1 MSWGNYF
8 ETGSGSLWP
17 CVGLLKSAMLQS
29 QASTL
34 LCLLTSPLI
43 TSSQSDQLRPEA
55 QPLVPSKDPLKN
67 IGLFIDTSQW
77 VWCWSPA
84 LNLWQATITNHEL
97 LNYGSCWSVR
107 CIRVRL
113 PAKVGP
119 KKGFFFFSL
128 NGLGSSEI
136 KKASPKNVNVTSS
149 VEGIARMFPSL
160 LTTSRVYPETV
171 VQLSGHQ
178 YFMT

>member
-17 CVGLLKSAMLQS
+17 CIGLLKSAMLQS

-43 TSSQSDQLRPEA
+43 TSSQSDRLRPEA

-119 KKGFFFFSL
+119 KKGFFFL
-128 NGLGSSEI
+128 SEWFGKFRN
-136 KKASPKNVNVTSS
+136 KKSKCH
-149 VEGIARMFPSL
+149 EGIVRLFPSL
-160 LTTSRVYPETV
+160 PTTSRFIQRQYMVY
-171 VQLSGHQ
+171 

>member
-17 CVGLLKSAMLQS
+17 CIGLLKSAMLQS

-43 TSSQSDQLRPEA
+43 TSSQSNRLQPEA

-119 KKGFFFFSL
+119 KKGFFFL
-128 NGLGSSEI
+128 SEWFGKFRNN
-136 KKASPKNVNVTSS
+136 KKANVTK
-149 VEGIARMFPSL
+149 VLHDCFQ
-160 LTTSRVYPETV
+160 VY
-171 VQLSGHQ
+171 
-178 YFMT
+178 